1 MSFFFL
7 NFLNVKMPHTPHTPG
22 AATGTHPLTP
32 GGPPSV
38 SSIYNETNANQSSP
52 SQNNHSPQHK
62 SNMNN
67 QQQQQHHHQQ
77 QQQHHQHNS
86 LIDSLTMHS
95 QNGGS
100 LVNLTDVDLNADL
113 NFDPA
118 AVIDGENTNDL
129 NVSFQHFLN
138 VFLFHF
144 FPFFHFYSIQIAFTG
159 QCCRSDGITVI
170 FGSAKFKYATIKW
183 LQQQPQQ

>member
-1 MSFFFL
+1 
-7 NFLNVKMPHTPHTPG
+7 MPHTPHTPG

-38 SSIYNETNANQSSP
+38 SSIYNETNTNANQSSP
-52 SQNNHSPQHK
+52 SQNNLSPQHK

-67 QQQQQHHHQQ
+67 QQQQHHHHHQQ
-77 QQQHHQHNS
+77 HQQQHNS
-86 LIDSLTMHS
+86 LIDSLTANSLM

-129 NVSFQHFLN
+129 NVSLRFN
-138 VFLFHF
+138 
-144 FPFFHFYSIQIAFTG
+144 
-159 QCCRSDGITVI
+159 
-170 FGSAKFKYATIKW
+170 
-183 LQQQPQQ
+183 